1 MPPLV
6 YDCVPFLNVPFITSK
21 AVEGVQIGQP
31 VKPFCFAKQL
41 HWPSAFCATQRLRL
55 LVYLPSMTRSPTKP
69 VVSERCGAWALPP
82 RGRKLNFWQE
92 FAGSKTGRV
101 SGNDPTLIDAVQAIA

>member
-1 MPPLV
+1 
-6 YDCVPFLNVPFITSK
+6 
-21 AVEGVQIGQP
+21 
-31 VKPFCFAKQL
+31 
-41 HWPSAFCATQRLRL
+41 
-55 LVYLPSMTRSPTKP
+55 MTRSPTKP

-92 FAGSKTGRV
+92 FAGSKTERV

>member
-1 MPPLV
+1 VWAFHRESDLSRNHRALEHFSLSRQTTMPPLV

-41 HWPSAFCATQRLRL
+41 HWPSAFCATQRL
-55 LVYLPSMTRSPTKP
+55 P
-69 VVSERCGAWALPP
+69 VGV
-82 RGRKLNFWQE
+82 
-92 FAGSKTGRV
+92 FAVHDTIS
-101 SGNDPTLIDAVQAIA
+101 N